1 MTGRIRITGGRLRGR
16 FLPVEPGVR
25 PTEGQVREALFSI
38 WQTRLP
44 GSLFLDLF
52 AGSGVMGMEA
62 LSRGAGRVV
71 FVEEEARVLRSLRDA
86 AEAMTEPEETRLIR
100 ARIPEELKAVER
112 VAPEGFD
119 LIFADPPYAYP
130 RYESLVEAAGD
141 LLESEEGELAVE
153 HSVRKRIEP
162 EPAAGVELVD
172 RREYGETFLSFFVR
186 RG

>member
-38 WQTRLP
+38 WQTRLE
-44 GSLFLDLF
+44 GALFLDLF

-62 LSRGAGRVV
+62 LSRGAHRVT
-71 FVEEEARVLRSLRDA
+71 FVEEKARVLRSLRGA
-86 AEAMTEPEETRLIR
+86 VETMGEADETRWIR

-112 VAPEGFD
+112 TEPEGFD

-130 RYESLVEAAGD
+130 LYESLVGAAGK
-141 LLESEEGELAVE
+141 LLRDEGELAVE
-153 HSVRKRIEP
+153 HSVRKCIEP
-162 EPAAGVELVD
+162 DPGSEVEVVD

-186 RG
+186 SG